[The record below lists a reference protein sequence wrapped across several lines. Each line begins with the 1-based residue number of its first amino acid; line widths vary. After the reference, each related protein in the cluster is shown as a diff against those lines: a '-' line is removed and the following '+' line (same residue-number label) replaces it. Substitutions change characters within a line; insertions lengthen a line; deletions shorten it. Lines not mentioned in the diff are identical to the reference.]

1 MALPRATSG
10 DDAPGPPDN
19 APQRAVGAKFFVP
32 GPEAV
37 LALALLAADASWLT
51 NAVASRRHAGVYARG
66 QGAEMRRRHLRSSI
80 SHGAPVIQTPS
91 AAGLHEL

>member
-32 GPEAV
+32 GLAAV

-51 NAVASRRHAGVYARG
+51 NAVASRRHAGVYASG
-66 QGAEMRRRHLRSSI
+66 QGAEMRRRHLLCSI
-80 SHGAPVIQTPS
+80 SHGAPVIRRTNF
-91 AAGLHEL
+91 